1 MIDPSFLKKR
11 KSKWRYPI
19 GALLFHIAVVGAL
32 ILLEIHLRREMIKDE
47 VTKMLEVR
55 PISSD
60 DLKRIMSRAR
70 VVETEWV
77 EEKDLI
83 PVTNNQK
90 AYAGEKTQRVK
101 EETQSKASGSVRGS
115 DDTSTA
121 PSIKSLTLREDSFGR
136 KLKTSEK
143 TKFKKGTY
151 DVLDPAIKVSDHIVL
166 NTDAYIHATFVN
178 RMKEAITAAWT
189 PRWRKV
195 ADRKKKEMST
205 GVYVTVTRIF
215 IERDGTVTKVNIDRS
230 SGHPDLDKA
239 ASDAILEVRA
249 FPNPPPDIFGPK
261 MNGNFDF
268 TFVVSLI
275 PGRTF
280 RFNFLPDEKLDRAR

>member
-11 KSKWRYPI
+11 KAKWRYPI
-19 GALLFHIAVVGAL
+19 GALLFHIVVVGAL

-47 VTKMLEVR
+47 VAKMLEVR
-55 PISSD
+55 PVSSD
-60 DLKRIMSRAR
+60 ELKRIMSRAR

-77 EEKDLI
+77 EEKDLV
-83 PVTNNQK
+83 PVANQK
-90 AYAGEKTQRVK
+90 AYSGEKTQRVK
-101 EETQSKASGSVRGS
+101 EETRSKDSGSVRGS
-115 DDTSTA
+115 DDISAA
-121 PSIKSLTLREDSFGR
+121 PTVKSLTLREDSFGR
-136 KLKTSEK
+136 KLKKSEK
-143 TKFKKGTY
+143 SKFKKGTY
-151 DVLDPAIKVSDHIVL
+151 DVLDPSIRVSDKTIL
-166 NTDAYIHATFVN
+166 NTDAYIYATFVN
-178 RMKEAITAAWT
+178 RMKESITAAWT

-195 ADRKKKEMST
+195 ADKKKKEMST
-205 GVYVTVTRIF
+205 GVYITVTRIF
-215 IERDGTVTKVNIDRS
+215 IERDGTVTKVGIDRS

-275 PGRTF
+275 PGKVF
-280 RFNFLPDEKLDRAR
+280 RFNFIPDEKLDRVR